1 MFVPIE
7 GGRKKKKEI
16 KEPQIITVILLNAE
30 IKMFDCNVEIKIIL
44 AGYIQAK
51 SES

>member
-7 GGRKKKKEI
+7 GGRKKKEI

-30 IKMFDCNVEIKIIL
+30 IKMLDCNVEIKIIM